1 MIGTKRYMIF
11 CLAALSL
18 SSLHA
23 EEIVIG
29 VEEIPQRNVAVLF
42 TPIVIPDLIS
52 AKMAVE
58 YRLNPKFNLVFPLE
72 AQWMDNRW
80 AIRLFDKKFPDSL
93 YGSARKIK
101 PGWNI
106 DFSHW
111 KVQTGLG
118 LKAFPF
124 SQSMTNAFFLKTT
137 LLAGVERFNAF
148 SAEGVKDG
156 ALITL
161 VLSLGYNRVRGNVFT
176 YGVEGGIEHNYHTNV
191 IDKFPSPLAGFT
203 PFIQFSLGF
212 LI

>member
-1 MIGTKRYMIF
+1 MLGTKRYLIF
-11 CLAALSL
+11 LMAALSL

-23 EEIVIG
+23 GEIVVG
-29 VEEIPQRNVAVLF
+29 VDEIPQRKVAVLF
-42 TPIVIPDLIS
+42 TPVVIPDLIS

-80 AIRLFDKKFPDSL
+80 AIRIFDKRFPENL
-93 YGSARKIK
+93 YGANRKIK

-106 DFSHW
+106 DYSHW
-111 KVQTGLG
+111 KVQAGMG
-118 LKAFPF
+118 LKGFPF
-124 SQSMTNAFFLKTT
+124 SQSMTNAFFLKST

-148 SAEGVKDG
+148 SADGIQEG

-161 VLSLGYNRVRGNVFT
+161 VLSLGYNWVKGNVFT
-176 YGVEGGIEHNYHTNV
+176 FGVEGGLEHNYHTNP
-191 IDKFPSPLAGFT
+191 IANFPTPFAGFT
-203 PFIQFSLGF
+203 PFLQFSVGF